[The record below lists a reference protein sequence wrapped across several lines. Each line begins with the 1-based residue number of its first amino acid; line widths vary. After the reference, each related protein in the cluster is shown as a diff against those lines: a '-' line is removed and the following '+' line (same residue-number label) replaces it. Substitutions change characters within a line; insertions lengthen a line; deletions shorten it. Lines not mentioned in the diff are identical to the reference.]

1 MIIGL
6 SGHIKSGK
14 TTAANLIKETK
25 IFDEKYFAFK
35 LKFIAAFL
43 TGDDIKNFET
53 QEGKEGFL
61 PEWGMT
67 RRKMLQMLGTESL
80 RNNFHD
86 QVWIK
91 ALFADYKPQCKGYC
105 ARMKQADDPSCTC
118 EQDCDCMP
126 NWIISD
132 VRFKNEADAI
142 KERGGI
148 IIRINRP
155 FSNIYPIQWSQY
167 TQLYGGKKNNFYGSD
182 KGFMTWAFNNDHE
195 LFSKI
200 SHPSEIGLDD
210 YPDFDLIID
219 NTKSVQEYEQQLHD
233 FLTQKNLI

>member
-14 TTAANLIKETK
+14 TTAANLIKESKKYT
-25 IFDEKYFAFK
+25 EKYFAFK

-61 PEWGMT
+61 SEWGMT
-67 RRKMLQMLGTESL
+67 RRKMLQILGTESL

-86 QVWIK
+86 NVWIK

-118 EQDCDCMP
+118 ELDCDCMP

-155 FSNIYPIQWSQY
+155 FSKIYPVQWLQY
-167 TQLYGGKKNNFYGSD
+167 IQLYGGEKENFYGSD
-182 KGFMTWAFNNDHE
+182 EGFIIWTKNNDEE
-195 LFSKI
+195 LYKKI
-200 SHPSEIGLDD
+200 SHQSEVELDD
-210 YPDFDLIID
+210 YQDFDLIIN
-219 NTKSVQEYEQQLHD
+219 NTNTVQEYEQQLRD
-233 FLTQKNLI
+233 FLNQKNLI